1 MTQQNTHKGS
11 AGNKLDAGE
20 ICKEKNFLWG
30 KLFGLRVQGGDPTAQ
45 GRTLGHT

>member
-20 ICKEKNFLWG
+20 ICKEKNFY
-30 KLFGLRVQGGDPTAQ
+30 GGNYLASEFKEETP
-45 GRTLGHT
+45 LPKEEL